1 MDIGGTIQ
9 QLRKFREMDQG
20 ELAKLAGISQSSMSL
35 IELDKKKPRPKTV
48 TKICK
53 VLEIPEPLLY
63 MLSISESDIPESKT
77 EIYRQIFP
85 AIRTL
90 IYSMIE

>member
-48 TKICK
+48 AKICK

-63 MLSISESDIPESKT
+63 MLSISESDIPKPKT
-77 EIYRQIFP
+77 AIYRQIFP